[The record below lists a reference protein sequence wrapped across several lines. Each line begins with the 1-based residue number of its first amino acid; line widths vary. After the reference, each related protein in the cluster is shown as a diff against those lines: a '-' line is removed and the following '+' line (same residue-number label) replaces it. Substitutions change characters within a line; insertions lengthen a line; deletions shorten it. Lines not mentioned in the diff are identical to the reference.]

1 MDKIIIK
8 DLTVFAHHGVL
19 KEENS
24 LGQKFIVS
32 CILELDT
39 RNAGISDNIEKTV
52 SYASVCRTVTEA
64 MQNETVKLIEAA
76 AEKIAARI
84 LLTYPLT
91 EAVTVKAK
99 KPWAPIGLPV
109 EWAGVEI
116 RRSWHTVYLSLG
128 SNLGDRHGFLDMGLK
143 KLEADRCIKL
153 LSASDIYETKPVG
166 YTDQP
171 DFLNSCVCIK
181 TLYEPEELL
190 AVIHSAEN
198 EAGRERKI
206 HWGPRTLDI
215 DILLYDDL
223 IIMNDLLTV
232 PHPEMKNREFVLY
245 PLSQIAPYKQVPT
258 EGKTVI
264 KLLEELR
271 RSDN

>member
-32 CILELDT
+32 CVLELDT
-39 RNAGISDNIEKTV
+39 RGAGISDDIEKTV

-64 MQNETVKLIEAA
+64 MQNETVKLIESA

-84 LLTYPLT
+84 LITYPIT
-91 EAVTVKAK
+91 EAVTVKVK

-116 RRSWHTVYLSLG
+116 RRARHTAYLGLG
-128 SNLGDRHGFLDMGLK
+128 SNMGDRKNYIDIALDRLGSDK
-143 KLEADRCIKL
+143 CNKII
-153 LSASDIYETKPVG
+153 SISDIIETKPVG
-166 YTDQP
+166 YTDQQ
-171 DFLNSCVCIK
+171 DFLNACVCIK
-181 TLYEPEELL
+181 TLYEPLELL
-190 AVIHSAEN
+190 AIIHDIEA
-198 EAGRERKI
+198 EAGRERKL

-223 IIMNDLLTV
+223 IYSDESLTI
-232 PHPEMKNREFVLY
+232 PHPEMTKREFVLK
-245 PLSQIAPYKQVPT
+245 PLSEIAPYKTVPT

-264 KLLEELR
+264 KLLEELKK
-271 RSDN
+271 